1 CALPHAFAAL
11 YASPGAPW
19 GAPGRAGNLRCE
31 RALRLL
37 GQRGKTRRV
46 VHGDV
51 GQHLAVE
58 GDAGLRQA
66 VHEAAVAQAVDA
78 GRGVDAG
85 DPQRAEIPLLL
96 LAADVGVLQG
106 LGDGLLGNAADRAA
120 CVAVALGLVEDLRE
134 TAARLHATLDACHG
148 SVLLRDTAACGR
160 DARSRTPGCG
170 SSGGG
175 CAYASS
181 PSWSGCGCGWH
192 GPPCTCRK
200 RSSGSAWPHPDAS

>member
-51 GQHLAVE
+51 RQHLAIK
-58 GDAGLRQA
+58 GDAGLHQA

-96 LAADVGVLQG
+96 LATDIGVLQG
-106 LGDGLLGNAADRAA
+106 LGDGLLGNAEHLAA
-120 CVAVALGLVEDLRE
+120 CVVVTLGLLEDLLV
-134 TAARLHATLDACHG
+134 TAARLNATLDSCHG
-148 SVLLRDTAACGR
+148 SVLLRDTAAYGR
-160 DARSRTPGCG
+160 DDRSRTPGCG

-175 CAYASS
+175 CAY
-181 PSWSGCGCGWH
+181 
-192 GPPCTCRK
+192 
-200 RSSGSAWPHPDAS
+200 